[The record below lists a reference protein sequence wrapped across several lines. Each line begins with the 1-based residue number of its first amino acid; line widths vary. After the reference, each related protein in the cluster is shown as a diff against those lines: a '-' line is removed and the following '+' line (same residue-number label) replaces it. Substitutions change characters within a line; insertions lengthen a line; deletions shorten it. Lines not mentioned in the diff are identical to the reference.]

1 MKRSQHALYGSSAC
15 FLWSFCF
22 IGKSIA
28 SFKKCSLALII
39 IIVWATSQHSSR
51 TNAQYYLSVIV
62 SVISKVFKTACNFNG
77 FLIIACSAPLRA
89 IRFEKDKLNLNT
101 LHKLNSHNTVA
112 NKRTI
117 LNLNPKYQN

>member
-1 MKRSQHALYGSSAC
+1 MKRSQHALYGSLAC

-28 SFKKCSLALII
+28 SFKKCSLII

-51 TNAQYYLSVIV
+51 TNARYYLSVIV
-62 SVISKVFKTACNFNG
+62 SVISKVFKTACNFNS

-89 IRFEKDKLNLNT
+89 IRFEKDKLNLNI
-101 LHKLNSHNTVA
+101 HYINSIRVIPSRINE
-112 NKRTI
+112 RYYI
-117 LNLNPKYQN
+117 